1 MLSARFRWCVPPP
14 SDMKGMAV
22 TTTLADKNHPAVIG
36 GVDTHKDVHVAAAL
50 DHLGRELGTESFPT
64 TPHGYRELL
73 SWLSSF
79 GQVKSVGVEATGS
92 WGAGLSRFLGHI
104 GIDVIEVNCSNRQNR
119 RRKGKSDPT
128 DAIAAAKAVI
138 SGEATAEPKSK
149 DGAVESLRMIKTT
162 LRSAVQSRTQAANQI
177 HSIID
182 TAPSEVREQ
191 LRNLS
196 LTNVCKTAC
205 RWRPGKTIANPTT
218 ATRTALQHLAKRW
231 LALSG
236 EIKELKA
243 QQAELV
249 RLAAPVELTNA
260 FGVGPDTAA
269 TLLVAFG
276 DNPERCRSE
285 ASFAA
290 LCGVSPM
297 DASSGK
303 RQRHRLNKGGDRL
316 ANSALWR
323 IVIVRLRHD
332 PETQAY
338 MQRRLAEGKT
348 KREVIRC
355 LKRHVAR
362 QVWKTMPPA
371 KPLEEKRPAAA

>member
-1 MLSARFRWCVPPP
+1 M
-14 SDMKGMAV
+14 
-22 TTTLADKNHPAVIG
+22 TTTVADSETHVIG

-50 DHLGRELGTESFPT
+50 DHLGRELGTRSFPT
-64 TPHGYRELL
+64 TPHGYEELL

-79 GQVKSVGVEATGS
+79 GQVKRVGVEGTGS
-92 WGAGLSRFLGHI
+92 WGAGLSRFLGHV

-138 SGEATAEPKSK
+138 SGEATAQPKSK
-149 DGAVESLRMIKTT
+149 DGAVESLRMIKLT
-162 LRSAVQSRTQAANQI
+162 LRSAVQSRTQTANQI

-182 TAPSEVREQ
+182 TAPDEVREQ
-191 LRNLS
+191 LRGLS
-196 LTNVCKTAC
+196 MIKVCRTAD
-205 RWRPGKTIANPTT
+205 RWRPAKSIADPST
-218 ATRTALQHLAKRW
+218 AAKLSLRRLAKRW
-231 LALSG
+231 LALTE
-236 EIKELKA
+236 EIKETKA
-243 QQAELV
+243 QQVELVELEGPAELV
-249 RLAAPVELTNA
+249 NA

-269 TLLVAFG
+269 TLLIAFG

-323 IVIVRLRHD
+323 IVIVRLRYD

-362 QVWKTMPPA
+362 QVWKAMNPPQT
-371 KPLEEKRPAAA
+371 LEKKRPAAA